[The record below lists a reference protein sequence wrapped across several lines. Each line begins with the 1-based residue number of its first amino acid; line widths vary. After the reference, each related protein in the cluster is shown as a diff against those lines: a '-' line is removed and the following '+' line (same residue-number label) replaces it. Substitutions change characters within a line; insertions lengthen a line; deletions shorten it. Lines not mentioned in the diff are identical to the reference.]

1 MTQALNITSR
11 LQSVSAAKPGKD
23 DLAWETMDVTTLSKP
38 MQEMFNQLLRA
49 QEAERASRKALSE
62 AIAAVLELP
71 PHLTVRIGAKWGKL
85 SVAIDKAQR
94 QGTAK
99 PAMSLSDLV
108 AKANR
113 IA

>member
-1 MTQALNITSR
+1 MSVSNIASR
-11 LQSVSAAKPGKD
+11 LATAAPSSKPKD
-23 DLAWETMDVTTLSKP
+23 ELAWETMDVETLSKP

-49 QEAERASRKALSE
+49 QEAQRNARKALSD
-62 AIAAVLELP
+62 AIGAVLELP
-71 PHLTVRIGAKWGKL
+71 PHLTVRIGAKWSKL
-85 SVAIDKAQR
+85 SVAIDKTQR
-94 QGTAK
+94 TTSAK

>member
-1 MTQALNITSR
+1 MSIASKLTSNVTPIK
-11 LQSVSAAKPGKD
+11 SD
-23 DLAWETMDVTTLSKP
+23 ELAWETMDVTSLSKP
-38 MQEMFNQLLRA
+38 MQEMFNQLMRA
-49 QEAERASRKALSE
+49 QEAERTSRKALSD
-62 AIAAVLELP
+62 AIGAVLELP
-71 PHLTVRIGAKWGKL
+71 PHLTVRIGCKWGRL

-94 QGTAK
+94 STSAK